1 MVSATIGTMAASGL
15 AGLPRGK
22 ASTILALLSLPV
34 MLPPLVLAV
43 ALVTFFVSLGVKL
56 SLVTVTI
63 SHVLLTQPFVILIV
77 YAQMRDFD
85 LRMIESARDLG
96 ASAWTAFRTVTLPII
111 RPTVVGS
118 ALMAA
123 AISLRRLRHHLLH
136 DGRRQ
141 YAADLRL
148 GHDALLAH
156 ADGERDRHPPSR
168 RHDSLHASR
177 AVDDALSRLTATER
191 ATMNRNPLKTRL
203 AAGKP
208 VVGPYIQE
216 FTTAGMASIV
226 AATGADFLIYDYEH
240 SGWTTESLRTQMLL
254 ARGAGLVPIV
264 NVPGERYEREG
275 LASRHRRHGADGAAC
290 ARRRAVPQARG
301 GDPLPAGGQSRRRL
315 RHRA

>member
-1 MVSATIGTMAASGL
+1 MFAFTNRAITNFPIEHLSLQWWREMLAHPQFLPSLGRSLIIGLTTAVVSATIGTMAASGL

-123 AISLRRLRHHLLH
+123 AISFDDFVITFFTMGGGNTLPTFVWGMMRSSLTPMVNAIGTL
-136 DGRRQ
+136 
-141 YAADLRL
+141 
-148 GHDALLAH
+148 LLA
-156 ADGERDRHPPSR
+156 ATI
-168 RHDSLHASR
+168 AST
-177 AVDDALSRLTATER
+177 LLGLW
-191 ATMNRNPLKTRL
+191 MTR
-203 AAGKP
+203 
-208 VVGPYIQE
+208 Y
-216 FTTAGMASIV
+216 
-226 AATGADFLIYDYEH
+226 
-240 SGWTTESLRTQMLL
+240 
-254 ARGAGLVPIV
+254 RG
-264 NVPGERYEREG
+264 
-275 LASRHRRHGADGAAC
+275 
-290 ARRRAVPQARG
+290 
-301 GDPLPAGGQSRRRL
+301 
-315 RHRA
+315 